1 MRTHHVSVFG
11 VATMVVILIATG
23 LAARLAEV
31 ALVSAVRLTSVGGG
45 GLLTPANL
53 AGADHRH
60 VTYALVRLLLPGL
73 LIQALMVKLVVS
85 SYRGLHVTYV
95 ATLAVLGLFDI
106 AALAIANVVATTFAQ
121 STSLHALTTYSPAAI
136 YLSVAISAAT
146 LIGEA
151 FVLQGLIEMP
161 VGRYPLIARRAS

>member
-1 MRTHHVSVFG
+1 MRTHHISVFG

-23 LAARLAEV
+23 LATRLAEL
-31 ALVSAVRLTSVGGG
+31 ALASSIRLTSVGGG

-73 LIQALMVKLVVS
+73 LIQALLIKLVVS
-85 SYRGLHVTYV
+85 SFRGLHLAFLPTV
-95 ATLAVLGLFDI
+95 AVLGMFDV
-106 AALAIANVVATTFAQ
+106 AALAIAVVVATTFAQ
-121 STSLHALTTYSPAAI
+121 STSLHALTTFSAAAI

-151 FVLQGLIEMP
+151 YVLQGLVEMP
-161 VGRYPLIARRAS
+161 VGRYPVLARRA

>member
-1 MRTHHVSVFG
+1 MRTHHISVFG
-11 VATMVVILIATG
+11 VATMVAILIATG
-23 LAARLAEV
+23 LVTRLAEV

-53 AGADHRH
+53 VGADHRH

-73 LIQALMVKLVVS
+73 LVQALLVKVVVS
-85 SYRGLHVTYV
+85 SFRGLHITYL
-95 ATLAVLGLFDI
+95 ATVAVLALFDI
-106 AALAIANVVATTFAQ
+106 GALALATVVAHTFATT
-121 STSLHALTTYSPAAI
+121 TSLHALTTLSPAAI

-151 FVLQGLIEMP
+151 FVLQGLVDMP
-161 VGRYPLIARRAS
+161 VGRYPALASRA

>member
-1 MRTHHVSVFG
+1 MRTHHASVFG
-11 VATMVVILIATG
+11 VATMVAILLATG

-31 ALVSAVRLTSVGGG
+31 ALASAVQLTSVGGG
-45 GLLTPANL
+45 GLLSPANL

-73 LIQALMVKLVVS
+73 LIQAFLVKLVVS
-85 SYRGLHVTYV
+85 SFRGLRITYI
-95 ATLAVLGLFDI
+95 ATVAVLGMFNV
-106 AALAIANVVATTFAQ
+106 AALAIAAAVATTFVQ
-121 STSLHALTTYSPAAI
+121 NTSLHALTTFSPAAI

-151 FVLQGLIEMP
+151 YVLQGLVEMP
-161 VGRYPLIARRAS
+161 VGRYPALARRAS

>member
-23 LAARLAEV
+23 GAARLAEY
-31 ALVSAVRLTSVGGG
+31 ALQSSLRLTSVGGG

-60 VTYALVRLLLPGL
+60 VTYEFVRLLLPGL
-73 LIQALMVKLVVS
+73 LIQAFLVKLVVS
-85 SYRGLHVTYV
+85 SFRGLHLAYIPTV
-95 ATLAVLGLFDI
+95 AVLGLFDV
-106 AALAIANVVATTFAQ
+106 AALALAVVVATTFAQ
-121 STSLHALTTYSPAAI
+121 STSLHALTTLSPAAI
-136 YLSVAISAAT
+136 YLSVAITAAT

-151 FVLQGLIEMP
+151 FVLQGLVEMP
-161 VGRYPLIARRAS
+161 VGRYPALARRA

>member
-1 MRTHHVSVFG
+1 
-11 VATMVVILIATG
+11 MVVILIATG

-31 ALVSAVRLTSVGGG
+31 GLVAAVRLTSAGGG

-60 VTYALVRLLLPGL
+60 VSYALVRLLLPGL
-73 LIQALMVKLVVS
+73 LVQALLVKLVVS
-85 SYRGLHVTYV
+85 SYRGLHVAYL
-95 ATLAVLGLFDI
+95 ATVAVLGLFDI
-106 AALAIANVVATTFAQ
+106 AALALASVVATAFAQ
-121 STSLHALTTYSPAAI
+121 STSLHALTSVSPAAI

-151 FVLQGLIEMP
+151 LVLQGLIEMP
-161 VGRYPLIARRAS
+161 VGRYPLVARRAS